1 MTRSFDLNRRSAL
14 LAGAGLGLSVTFL
27 GRQAFAASEGD
38 LAKRKL
44 VVFVCRGAMDGLSVS
59 PPIGDANYAGLRG
72 DIAIAGFGQPNGAL
86 QLDGTFGLHPKLA
99 AVHALARKG
108 QARIAPAIA
117 TPDRARS
124 HFEAQDV
131 LETGVPE
138 VDNTGSGWLNRAMEA
153 LRASRK
159 VDAISVGAQA
169 PLILRGKLQAASW
182 SPGGY
187 KDRDARLPAIL
198 TDLYAG
204 DPLLSPALASGLE
217 TEAMAKVATAMPNE
231 ADPLMTG
238 ATLAAPMAPQPAVNT
253 AMQAASDM
261 QSAPNAA
268 QGGAQSAQRYGAQ
281 ATQQAIEAAR
291 KIGVTLANFMTEPNG
306 PQIAAVSI
314 DGFDTHANQGG
325 ADGQLANRLHGLDAV
340 LDGLST
346 GLGPEWNNTVVV
358 VATEFGRTARINGT
372 KGTDHG
378 TASTALV
385 LGGNLKRGGIIGDW
399 PTLQQA
405 RLFENRDTA
414 PTMDMRALF
423 KGVLA
428 EQLGVDRRALDT
440 TVFPDSASVA
450 PATGIVA

>member
-1 MTRSFDLNRRSAL
+1 MSRSFDLNRRSAL
-14 LAGAGLGLSVTFL
+14 LAASGLGLSVTFL
-27 GRQAFAASEGD
+27 GRQAFAASEG
-38 LAKRKL
+38 AMARRKL
-44 VVFVCRGAMDGLSVS
+44 VVFICRGAMDGLSVS
-59 PPIGDANYAGLRG
+59 PPIGDPSYAGLRG
-72 DIAIAGFGQPNGAL
+72 EIAIAGFGQPNGAL
-86 QLDGTFGLHPKLA
+86 KLDETFGLHPRLETI
-99 AVHALARKG
+99 HALALKG

-138 VDNTGSGWLNRAMEA
+138 VDNAGSGWLNRAMEA
-153 LRASRK
+153 LSATRK

-169 PLILRGKLQAASW
+169 PLILRGRLQAASW

-187 KDRDARLPAIL
+187 KDRDARLPTIL

-204 DPLLSPALASGLE
+204 DPLLAPALASGLQ
-217 TEAMAKVATAMPNE
+217 TEAMAKIATEVP
-231 ADPLMTG
+231 ADPSM
-238 ATLAAPMAPQPAVNT
+238 ASAAIAADPMD
-253 AMQAASDM
+253 MQAA
-261 QSAPNAA
+261 ATPAA
-268 QGGAQSAQRYGAQ
+268 QTGGQTLQGYAAQ
-281 ATQQAIEAAR
+281 AGQQAIDAAR
-291 KIGVTLANFMTEPNG
+291 KIGGALARFMTEPNG
-306 PQIAAVSI
+306 PQIAAVSL
-314 DGFDTHANQGG
+314 DGFDTHANQGA
-325 ADGQLANRLHGLDAV
+325 ADGQLANRLRGLDAV
-340 LDGLST
+340 IDGLSS
-346 GLGPEWNNTVVV
+346 GLGPEWSNTIVI

-385 LGGNLKRGGIIGDW
+385 LGGSLKRGGLIGDW

-428 EQLGVDRRALDT
+428 EQLGVDRHALDT
-440 TVFPDSASVA
+440 TVFPNSGDVA
-450 PATGIVA
+450 PAVGIVA

>member
-14 LAGAGLGLSVTFL
+14 FAATGLGLSVTFL

-38 LAKRKL
+38 MAKRKL
-44 VVFVCRGAMDGLSVS
+44 VVFICRGAMDGLSVS
-59 PPIGDANYAGLRG
+59 PPIGDSNYAGMRG
-72 DIAIAGFGQPNGAL
+72 EIAIAGFGQPNGAL
-86 QLDGTFGLHPKLA
+86 KLDGTFGLHPKLET
-99 AVHALARKG
+99 VHALALKG
-108 QARIAPAIA
+108 QARIAPAVA

-138 VDNTGSGWLNRAMEA
+138 IDNTGSGWLNRAVEA
-153 LRASRK
+153 LNASRK

-169 PLILRGKLQAASW
+169 PLILRGKVQAASW

-187 KDRDARLPAIL
+187 KDGDARLPTIL

-217 TEAMAKVATAMPNE
+217 TESMAKIATAAPADPSMAGAAADPMAMAP
-231 ADPLMTG
+231 TG
-238 ATLAAPMAPQPAVNT
+238 APQPA
-253 AMQAASDM
+253 AA
-261 QSAPNAA
+261 P
-268 QGGAQSAQRYGAQ
+268 QGGPQTLQAYGAQ
-281 ATQQAIEAAR
+281 AGQQAADAAR
-291 KIGVTLANFMTEPNG
+291 KIGVTLAKFMTEPNG
-306 PQIAAVSI
+306 PQIAAVSL

-325 ADGQLANRLHGLDAV
+325 ADGQLANRLRGLDAV
-340 LDGLST
+340 IDGLSS

-358 VATEFGRTARINGT
+358 VATEFGRTAHVNGT

-385 LGGNLKRGGIIGDW
+385 LGGSLKSGGIIGDW

-405 RLFENRDTA
+405 KLFENRDTA

-428 EQLGVDRRALDT
+428 EQLGIDRRALDT
-440 TVFPDSASVA
+440 MVFPNSADVA
-450 PATGIVA
+450 PAAGIVA

>member
-1 MTRSFDLNRRSAL
+1 MTRSFDLNRRAAL
-14 LAGAGLGLSVTFL
+14 LAASGLGLSVTFL
-27 GRQAFAASEGD
+27 GRQAFAASQGD
-38 LAKRKL
+38 MARRKL

-59 PPIGDANYAGLRG
+59 PPVGDAAYGGLRG
-72 DIAIAGFGQPNGAL
+72 AIAIPGFGQPNGAL
-86 QLDGTFGLHPKLA
+86 KLDETFGLHPRLET
-99 AVHALARKG
+99 VHALALKG

-138 VDNTGSGWLNRAMEA
+138 VDNTGSGWLNRAMQA
-153 LRASRK
+153 LSASRR

-169 PLILRGKLQAASW
+169 PLILRGRLQAASW

-198 TDLYAG
+198 TDLYAS
-204 DPLLSPALASGLE
+204 DPLLAPALASGLE
-217 TEAMAKVATAMPNE
+217 TEAMAKIATQAP
-231 ADPLMTG
+231 ADPSMAAAAMTP
-238 ATLAAPMAPQPAVNT
+238 ASMTAQPAPGAAMT
-253 AMQAASDM
+253 SGMQAA
-261 QSAPNAA
+261 QTPQAAAAP
-268 QGGAQSAQRYGAQ
+268 YG
-281 ATQQAIEAAR
+281 QQAIDAAR
-291 KIGVTLANFMTEPNG
+291 KIGTTLAHFMTEPNG

-325 ADGQLANRLHGLDAV
+325 ADGQLANRLRGLDAV
-340 LDGLST
+340 LDGLSS

-385 LGGNLKRGGIIGDW
+385 LGGGLKRGGIIGDW
-399 PTLQQA
+399 PTLEPA
-405 RLFENRDTA
+405 KLFEARDTA
-414 PTMDMRALF
+414 PTLDMRALF

-428 EQLGVDRRALDT
+428 EQLGVDRHALDT
-440 TVFPDSASVA
+440 TVFPNSAAVA
-450 PATGIVA
+450 PVSGIIA